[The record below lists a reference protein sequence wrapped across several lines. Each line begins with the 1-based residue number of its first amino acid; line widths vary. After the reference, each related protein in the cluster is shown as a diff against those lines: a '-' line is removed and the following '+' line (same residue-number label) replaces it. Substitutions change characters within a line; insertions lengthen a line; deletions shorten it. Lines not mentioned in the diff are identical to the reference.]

1 MIELKVKETLH
12 SDVTNVTKC
21 VFVIWPNLQFV
32 AAIVCLII
40 VTYCCHYLRKTVHL
54 CKKPDVYYSFY

>member
-1 MIELKVKETLH
+1 MNELKGKETLH
-12 SDVTNVTKC
+12 SDVTDVTKC

-40 VTYCCHYLRKTVHL
+40 VTYCYCI
-54 CKKPDVYYSFY
+54 